1 MMSKLRKVQR
11 RMILIQKRQRKF
23 EIRTVEGENRADA
36 QLQLF
41 VRVSISYSP
50 VHIYLNLESVEV
62 CEEINM
68 FYLDRN
74 HMGSFQIHGRNP
86 PLQLK
91 VLLGLSEFLKLNWPW
106 DSFPHLIQHQTIFC
120 LVSHSLRVN

>member
-1 MMSKLRKVQR
+1 MMSRLRKVQR

-74 HMGSFQIHGRNP
+74 HDAVFSDPWKEP

-106 DSFPHLIQHQTIFC
+106 DSFSDLIQHQR
-120 LVSHSLRVN
+120 SE